1 MDTAPSRRHTGIYL
15 LAVGMLSAFTILL
28 LYGVF
33 SAGFTDGVESFIADP
48 PGTIQENPL
57 GVLSIVG
64 IFLSLFALVAVVVI
78 GGAQYAEL
86 DDSADRPE

>member
-1 MDTAPSRRHTGIYL
+1 MDTAPSRRQTGIYL
-15 LAVGMLSAFTILL
+15 LAVGTLSVFTILL

-33 SAGFTDGVESFIADP
+33 VAGLTDGVESFFADP

-64 IFLSLFALVAVVVI
+64 IFVSLFALVAVVVI
-78 GGAQYAEL
+78 GGAQHAEL
-86 DDSADRPE
+86 DDSTDRPK